1 MPRYKYQAMT
11 KTGTTVTGAVEA
23 DSTNELISRLKGS
36 GYFPTEITLEDTEE
50 KKQKIP
56 FLSFLHKVKAS
67 EVEFFSYQLATMI
80 NSGIR
85 LIRALAVATEQ
96 ITNVMFRNAVDQVRY
111 DVEHGSTFHDA
122 LAKHKNVFSDLYVNI
137 VSAGEAGGVL
147 GLVLSRL
154 AEFSEKQRKLK
165 TAVISAM
172 FYPIILVCL
181 GLVIGLVL
189 TLFVLPRLSGMFA
202 EMGAAL
208 PLPTR
213 ILMGITGFVSKYWW
227 VIFGIVIVA
236 SVAIRRYSHTENGK
250 RNIDRLKLKLPLI
263 GHIFRISAM
272 SSFART
278 LGTLL
283 DNGVQIL
290 ASLAIVRATMGNVIY
305 RGVIEASEK
314 DIEKGESLASS
325 LQKSGEFPGL
335 VTHMLAIG
343 EESGRPQDMLMKL
356 SEYYEAEM
364 DKQLERVSNL
374 IGPIMILIM
383 ALSVGFLVA
392 AAILPIFEAS
402 NMIGA

>member
-11 KTGTTVTGAVEA
+11 KAGSVVSGLAEA
-23 DSTNELISRLKGS
+23 DSTNELIARLKGS
-36 GYFPTEITLEDTEE
+36 GYFPTEVSLDKVEE
-50 KKQKIP
+50 KKQRIS

-67 EVEFFSYQLATMI
+67 EVEFFSYQLATMV

-85 LIRALAVATEQ
+85 LIRALSVATEQ
-96 ITNVMFRNAVDQVRY
+96 ITNMMFRDAVDQVRY

-122 LAKHKNVFSDLYVNI
+122 LAKHRNIFSDLYVNI

-165 TAVISAM
+165 SAVISAM

-181 GLVIGLVL
+181 GTIIGLVL

-208 PLPTR
+208 PMPTR
-213 ILMGITGFVSKYWW
+213 ILMAFTGVIKQYWW
-227 VIFGIVIVA
+227 IILGFIIIVVVA
-236 SVAIRRYSHTENGK
+236 VRRYSRTDKGK
-250 RNIDRLKLKLPLI
+250 RNIDRLKLKLPLA

-272 SSFART
+272 SSFSRT

-305 RGVIEASEK
+305 RGVIENSEK
-314 DIEKGESLASS
+314 EIERGESLASS
-325 LQKSGEFPGL
+325 LQKSGEFPAL

-402 NMIGA
+402 NMIAA

>member
-11 KTGTTVTGAVEA
+11 KAGSVVSGTAEA
-23 DSTNELISRLKGS
+23 DSTNELIARLKGS
-36 GYFPTEITLEDTEE
+36 GYFPTEVSLDKVEE
-50 KKQKIP
+50 KKQRIS

-67 EVEFFSYQLATMI
+67 EVEFFSYQLATMV

-85 LIRALAVATEQ
+85 LIRALSVATEQ
-96 ITNVMFRNAVDQVRY
+96 ITNVMFRDAVDQVRY

-122 LAKHKNVFSDLYVNI
+122 LAKHKNIFSDLYVNI

-154 AEFSEKQRKLK
+154 AEFSEKQRKLRS
-165 TAVISAM
+165 AVISAM

-181 GLVIGLVL
+181 GTIIGLVL

-208 PLPTR
+208 PMPTR
-213 ILMGITGFVSKYWW
+213 ILMTFTGVIKQYWW
-227 VIFGIVIVA
+227 IILGFIIIIVVA
-236 SVAIRRYSHTENGK
+236 VRRYSRTDKGK
-250 RNIDRLKLKLPLI
+250 HNIDRLKLKLPLA

-272 SSFART
+272 SSFSRT

-305 RGVIEASEK
+305 RGVIENSEK
-314 DIEKGESLASS
+314 EIERGESLASS
-325 LQKSGEFPGL
+325 LQKSGEFPAL

-374 IGPIMILIM
+374 VGPVMILIM

-402 NMIGA
+402 NMIAA